1 MLVGWVV
8 FLSLTAAVSTITAAV
23 ALVFLFELRKRTKGS
38 LLYLRDF
45 ARAVKSPALIWT
57 ADLSYVHLNP
67 AAEELFA
74 GLNSALRG
82 NLPLKIFL
90 PDTRGDFTQTELM
103 MAALTGSVN
112 LTVKTPNG
120 DREIAWNSVVYNPQ
134 GNNRLFSSGKTRYVI
149 SVGSDETALLKLE
162 SALEDSENAARE
174 MVYSLNAMTTSS
186 NIGIVVITQYN
197 GEWMLSL
204 PPEIKRTL
212 GFADN
217 EEVTAVAFCSRVAE
231 NKYNEFVGRFGE
243 LLEGRSD
250 SLEMDTELYVS
261 EKGDTRHFMIRL
273 GALHSG
279 GTPGIIG
286 ALIDTD
292 YQAEHLTLSVDG
304 ETGLLNQKGFIA
316 GASASIQHTKR
327 VALFAVKLTRYANAA
342 PVIRQQLTAH
352 MSDALK
358 KTIAQGCVVG
368 RVAPDIY
375 AVMVVLPGT
384 DNQTDAEAFAL
395 RLKESV
401 LDNCRESDDNSGE
414 DSERFA
420 EFVAGV
426 CFCESRDDVPTAF
439 SRASLMLYISD
450 TADGRICYVYD
461 EKSERNFYERELIAK
476 DVYSALKNNEFVLHY
491 QPKIRFSSG
500 DVFGA
505 EALIRWESPTRG
517 LLSPYSFLSIAERS
531 GILAQLDRWSMTEA
545 CLTLRRWQLSNKRRL
560 RVSVNVSAQALFQ
573 EDFSDVVRRALA
585 ESNLQAEYLELEIN
599 ETFVSQNPERAAV
612 QLQRVKK
619 LGVVL
624 SLDNFGAGYSAF
636 NAIKNL
642 PFDILKIDRSLIS
655 DIETNTSTRNMI
667 KSIIDVGR
675 AHNLN
680 VLCEGVETEEQL
692 DVLKALG
699 CDEAQGY
706 YVGKPVSGA
715 EMERFLE

>member
-1 MLVGWVV
+1 MLIGWVV
-8 FLSLTAAVSTITAAV
+8 FLSLLAAASTVTAAGCLITA
-23 ALVFLFELRKRTKGS
+23 RKQRKNAQS
-38 LLYLRDF
+38 YMRDF
-45 ARAVKSPALIWT
+45 SRAMKCPVLIWT
-57 ADLSYVHLNP
+57 ADLSYVELNP
-67 AAEELFA
+67 AAKALFA
-74 GLNSALRG
+74 DLNDAQRG
-82 NLPLKIFL
+82 NLPLTIFL
-90 PDTRGDFTQTELM
+90 PEMKGDFTETELM
-103 MAALTGSVN
+103 MAALTG
-112 LTVKTPNG
+112 TVG
-120 DREIAWNSVVYNPQ
+120 RAVQHAGGAREILWSSVVHDTQ
-134 GNNRLFSSGKTRYVI
+134 GGLRLFGKADKRYII
-149 SVGSDETALLKLE
+149 SVGSDETLRLKLE

-174 MVYSLNAMTTSS
+174 MVYSLNAITTSS
-186 NIGIVVITQYN
+186 NIGITVITRYN
-197 GEWMLSL
+197 EDWIVSL

-217 EEVTAVAFCSRVAE
+217 EEVTAVSFSSRVTE
-231 NKYNEFVGRFGE
+231 SKYNEFVGRFGE
-243 LLEGRSD
+243 LLDGTSD
-250 SLEMDTELYVS
+250 SLEMDTELYVNES
-261 EKGDTRHFMIRL
+261 GDSRHFMIRL

-279 GTPGIIG
+279 GTPRIIG
-286 ALIDTD
+286 ALIDID

-316 GASASIQHTKR
+316 GAFASVQGMKR
-327 VALFAVKLTRYANAA
+327 AAMFAVKLTRYANASA
-342 PVIRQQLTAH
+342 NIRRRLTDNV
-352 MSDALK
+352 SDALK
-358 KTIAQGCVVG
+358 KTAAQGSVAGVAG
-368 RVAPDIY
+368 RIAPDIY
-375 AVMVVLPGT
+375 AVMIPAQ
-384 DNQTDAEAFAL
+384 DAAEAEAFAL
-395 RLKESV
+395 RLKEAV

-414 DSERFA
+414 EAERFA
-420 EFVAGV
+420 EFVAGA
-426 CFCESRDDVPTAF
+426 CFCDNKDDVPTAF

-450 TADGRICYVYD
+450 TADERICYMYD

-476 DVYSALKNNEFVLHY
+476 DVYSALKNNEFVLYY

-531 GILAQLDRWSMTEA
+531 GILAQLDRWSLTHA
-545 CLTLRRWQLSNKRRL
+545 CLTLRKWQLANKPKL
-560 RVSVNVSAQALFQ
+560 RVSVNVSAQALYQ
-573 EDFSDVVRRALA
+573 EDFTDVVRRALA

-599 ETFVSQNPERAAV
+599 ETFVSQNPERAAA

-636 NAIKNL
+636 NAIKSL

-692 DVLKALG
+692 ELLKALG